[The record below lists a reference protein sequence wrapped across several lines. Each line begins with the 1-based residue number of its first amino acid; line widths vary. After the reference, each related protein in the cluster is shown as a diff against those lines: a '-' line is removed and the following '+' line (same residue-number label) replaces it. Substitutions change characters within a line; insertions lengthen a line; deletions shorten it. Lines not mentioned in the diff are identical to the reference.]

1 MRCLKF
7 HVSNHGLLDTLFYLT
22 HNCGAEFSSTAIF
35 METLEGGDAEAG
47 RIVAGTHLAAQCI
60 RCHRF
65 GREDGSEIGPNLGSI
80 AREKDRDYLLRSL
93 VDPGADIAE
102 GYGVSTITLKSG
114 SSISGQLGKE
124 TKKGID
130 LILADGSTQKIAAV
144 DVASKTD
151 PISSMPPMGYLLTK
165 RELRDVVAYLASLE

>member
-1 MRCLKF
+1 MAHKSQDQLRELLAHPDQRIRLK
-7 HVSNHGLLDTLFYLT
+7 
-22 HNCGAEFSSTAIF
+22 
-35 METLEGGDAEAG
+35 
-47 RIVAGTHLAAQCI
+47 AQ
-60 RCHRF
+60 F
-65 GREDGSEIGPNLGSI
+65 EMVKREDTN
-80 AREKDRDYLLRSL
+80 AL

-130 LILADGSTQKIAAV
+130 LILADGSTQKIAAE

-165 RELRDVVAYLASLE
+165 RELRDMVAYLASLE